1 MYVQNEKITALG
13 KLLKLVLDTYFLQRL
28 NLAFCV
34 GTFKRNVRRV
44 LITFTLPLNR
54 KISSE
59 IPFN

>member
-28 NLAFCV
+28 NLTFCV
-34 GTFKRNVRRV
+34 GTLKRNVRRV
-44 LITFTLPLNR
+44 LMTFTLPLNR
-54 KISSE
+54 KLSSE

>member
-1 MYVQNEKITALG
+1 MYMQNEKITALG

-34 GTFKRNVRRV
+34 GTLKRNVRRV
-44 LITFTLPLNR
+44 LMTFTLPLNR
-54 KISSE
+54 KLSSE